1 MNVNR
6 FYKSAIFKWVFLI
19 VLLLCVT
26 VISVSI
32 FLFNWYENNNIEMYS
47 DMTRIALLNT
57 SQMIEAL
64 DSSLKSTGFLATRD
78 NDVARMLWNTSY
90 DSWSHVELQVKLN
103 NLRLIHDVVYSL
115 YLVNER
121 ADWIVGFPL
130 PGGLRAV
137 DYSATIKEMIT
148 GDDAIVRIDT
158 HTDPF
163 GMDVL
168 SYVFFLTRAPLE
180 DDSFLII
187 NIRQQEFTDLLEPME
202 TIEGVLTVVNSAGTV
217 IFSHNKDYMHKE
229 FGDRSLIDQ
238 IKTGGSEGSFLS
250 GRGSE
255 RALVTY
261 VSCERTRFTYI
272 TETPFREVRSAANA
286 LRIRTIIL
294 SAVILLCGIIAAII
308 LARHFYKPLR
318 RLVEKYI
325 LNDPQRKDWISSKYK
340 NEYELIEKI
349 FDEIYN
355 RTVSIDSF
363 VSDVNR
369 AIKEQKN
376 TNENIENILDF
387 IRKEYTNPDM
397 SLDFV
402 ADYVDLNPS
411 YLGKIFFDNTGV
423 RFPEYISRLRIDAAK
438 ELLSTT
444 EESVNHIARLVG
456 FNSTTYFITS
466 FKKYTGVTP
475 AMYR

>member
-1 MNVNR
+1 M
-6 FYKSAIFKWVFLI
+6 
-19 VLLLCVT
+19 
-26 VISVSI
+26 SI
-32 FLFNWYENNNIEMYS
+32 FLFNWYETNNIEMYS
-47 DMTRIALLNT
+47 EMTQISLLNT
-57 SQMIEAL
+57 SQMVKAL

-78 NDVARMLWNTSY
+78 NDVSRMLWNTRY
-90 DSWSHVELQVKLN
+90 DSWSHIELQTKLN
-103 NLRLIHDVVYSL
+103 NLRLIHDAVNSL

-121 ADWIVGFPL
+121 ADWIIGFPL
-130 PGGLRAV
+130 PGDLRAIE
-137 DYSATIKEMIT
+137 YSERVKKLIT
-148 GDDAIVRIDT
+148 GDDAIVRIDI
-158 HTDPF
+158 HKDLF
-163 GMDVL
+163 GLDVL

-187 NIRQQEFTDLLEPME
+187 NVRKQEFTNLLEPIMSE
-202 TIEGVLTVVNSAGTV
+202 DSSLTVLNSAGMV
-217 IFSHNKDYMHKE
+217 IFTTLQERLHNNFNDPY
-229 FGDRSLIDQ
+229 LIEYITDGESAGTLL
-238 IKTGGSEGSFLS
+238 TGT
-250 GRGSE
+250 GSE
-255 RALVTY
+255 RILVTY
-261 VSCERTRFTYI
+261 VRCVRTRFIYI
-272 TETPFREVRSAANA
+272 IETPFREVRSAANA
-286 LRIRTIIL
+286 LRVRTIIF
-294 SAVILLCGIIAAII
+294 SAVILFCGIIAAII

-325 LNDPQRKDWISSKYK
+325 LNDPQRKEWMTSKYK

-355 RTVSIDSF
+355 KTVSIDSF
-363 VSDVNR
+363 VNDVNR
-369 AIKEQKN
+369 TINENKN
-376 TNENIENILDF
+376 INDNIENILDF

-402 ADYVDLNPS
+402 ADYVKLNPS

-444 EESVNHIARLVG
+444 DESINHIARLVG